1 MERKIN
7 DKIYGMTKR
16 IFIIYGHHNTKDSFN
31 ASIRDTFI
39 NEAKKIGHEIDLINL
54 HEEKP
59 LNFFDGSPPNDQVLN
74 YRQRLEKCDVM
85 FMISPCYNLRATAIL
100 ENWIDLVLAPKW
112 FFAFKRVVG
121 NWGYPV
127 AGTMKNKLAIM
138 SMSYGGNIFSIQ
150 TWFQNMP
157 FRRIKAGVLKLGGMK
172 IKYLRFYEVLPGMT
186 EERFLKHMDKVR
198 KLVRQ
203 L

>member
-1 MERKIN
+1 MS
-7 DKIYGMTKR
+7 KR
-16 IFIIYGHHNTKDSFN
+16 IFIIYGHHNVKKSFN

-39 NEAKKIGHEIDLINL
+39 DEAKKNGHEIDLINL
-54 HEEKP
+54 HDEKP
-59 LNFFDGSPPNDQVLN
+59 IPFFDGSQPSEQILD
-74 YRQRLEKCDVM
+74 YRRRLEKCDVM

-127 AGTMKNKLAIM
+127 AGSMKGKLAIM
-138 SMSYGGNIFSIQ
+138 SMTYGGNFFSIQ

-172 IKYLRFYEVLPGMT
+172 IKYARFYEVLPGMK
-186 EERFLKHMDKVR
+186 EEQFTKQMEKVK
-198 KLVRQ
+198 KLAREV
-203 L
+203 

>member
-1 MERKIN
+1 MSK
-7 DKIYGMTKR
+7 K
-16 IFIIYGHHNTKDSFN
+16 IFIVYGHHNTKKSFN
-31 ASIRDTFI
+31 QSIRDTFI
-39 NEAKKIGHEIDLINL
+39 DEAKKRMHEIDLINL
-54 HEEKP
+54 HDEKP
-59 LNFFDGSPPNDQVLN
+59 LPFYDGSQPSEQVMD
-74 YRQRLEKCDVM
+74 YRKRLEKCDVM

-112 FFAFKRVVG
+112 FFSFKRVWN
-121 NWGYPV
+121 NWGYPQSG
-127 AGTMKNKLAIM
+127 AMKGKLAIM

-172 IKYLRFYEVLPGMT
+172 IKYLRFYEVLPGMK
-186 EERFLKHMDKVR
+186 EETFVKHIEKVK
-198 KLVRQ
+198 KLARQ

>member
-1 MERKIN
+1 MS
-7 DKIYGMTKR
+7 KR
-16 IFIIYGHHNTKDSFN
+16 IFVVYGHHNVKKSFN

-39 NEAKKIGHEIDLINL
+39 DEAKKNGHEVDLINL

-59 LNFFDGSPPNDQVLN
+59 LNFFDGSPPNEQVLN
-74 YRQRLEKCDVM
+74 YRTRLEKCDIM
-85 FMISPCYNLRATAIL
+85 FMISPCYNLRASAIL

-127 AGTMKNKLAIM
+127 AGVMKNKLAIM
-138 SMSYGGNIFSIQ
+138 SMSYGGNFFSIQ

-172 IKYLRFYEVLPGMT
+172 IKYLRFYEVLPGMKDAT
-186 EERFLKHMDKVR
+186 FAKHMEKVR
-198 KLVRQ
+198 KLARQ

>member
-1 MERKIN
+1 MS
-7 DKIYGMTKR
+7 KR
-16 IFIIYGHHNTKDSFN
+16 IFVVYGHHDVKKSFN

-39 NEAKKIGHEIDLINL
+39 DEAKKNGHEVDLINL

-59 LNFFDGSPPNDQVLN
+59 LNFFDGSPPNEQVLN
-74 YRQRLEKCDVM
+74 YRTRLEKCDIM

-127 AGTMKNKLAIM
+127 AGVMKNKLAIM
-138 SMSYGGNIFSIQ
+138 SMSYGGNFFSIQ

-172 IKYLRFYEVLPGMT
+172 IRYLRFYEVLPGMK
-186 EERFLKHMDKVR
+186 EENFTKHMEKVR
-198 KLVRQ
+198 KLVRK

>member
-1 MERKIN
+1 MS
-7 DKIYGMTKR
+7 KR
-16 IFIIYGHHNTKDSFN
+16 IFVVYGHHNTKESFN
-31 ASIRDTFI
+31 ASIRDAFI
-39 NEAKKIGHEIDLINL
+39 DEAKKNGHQIDLINL
-54 HEEKP
+54 HDEKP
-59 LNFFDGSPPNDQVLN
+59 LNFFDGSPPNEQVLN

-127 AGTMKNKLAIM
+127 AGAMKDKLAIM

-172 IKYLRFYEVLPGMT
+172 IKYLRFYEVLPGMK
-186 EERFLKHMDKVR
+186 EEKFAKHMEKVR

>member
-1 MERKIN
+1 MS
-7 DKIYGMTKR
+7 KR
-16 IFIIYGHHNTKDSFN
+16 IFIVYGHHNTQKSFN
-31 ASIRDTFI
+31 QSIRDTFI
-39 NEAKKIGHEIDLINL
+39 SECKKIGHEIDLINL
-54 HEEKP
+54 HDEKSIP
-59 LNFFDGSPPNDQVLN
+59 FYDGSAPDEQILN
-74 YRQRLEKCDVM
+74 YRRRLDKCDIM
-85 FMISPCYNLRATAIL
+85 FMISPCYNLRASAIL

-112 FFAFKRVVG
+112 FFAFKKVVG

-127 AGTMKNKLAIM
+127 AGAMKNKLAIM

-172 IKYLRFYEVLPGMT
+172 IRYARFYEVLPGMKQD
-186 EERFLKHMDKVR
+186 EFKKHMEKVR
-198 KLVRQ
+198 KLARE

>member
-1 MERKIN
+1 MS
-7 DKIYGMTKR
+7 KR
-16 IFIIYGHHNTKDSFN
+16 IFVVYGHHNVKESFN

-39 NEAKKIGHEIDLINL
+39 DEAKKNGHEIDLINL

-59 LNFFDGSPPNDQVLN
+59 LDFFDGSSPNEQILN

-100 ENWIDLVLAPKW
+100 ENWIDLTLSPKW
-112 FFAFKRVVG
+112 FFSFKKVIG

-127 AGTMKNKLAIM
+127 AGALKNRLAIV

-157 FRRIKAGVLKLGGMK
+157 FRRIKAGVLKLGGMN
-172 IKYLRFYEVLPGMT
+172 IKYIRFYEVLPGMKQNKF
-186 EERFLKHMDKVR
+186 EKYMNKVSLLAR
-198 KLVRQ
+198 SL
-203 L
+203 

>member
-1 MERKIN
+1 MP
-7 DKIYGMTKR
+7 KR
-16 IFIIYGHHNTKDSFN
+16 IFIVYGHHNTKKSFN
-31 ASIRDTFI
+31 QSIRDTFI
-39 NEAKKIGHEIDLINL
+39 DEAKRNGHEIDLINL
-54 HEEKP
+54 HDEKP
-59 LNFFDGSPPNDQVLN
+59 IPFFDGSPPSEQILD
-74 YRQRLEKCDVM
+74 YRNRLEKCDVM

-112 FFAFKRVVG
+112 FFSFKRVWN
-121 NWGYPV
+121 NWGYPKSG
-127 AGTMKNKLAIM
+127 AMKNKLAIM

-172 IKYLRFYEVLPGMT
+172 IRYTRFYEVLPGMKQ
-186 EERFLKHMDKVR
+186 EKFEKHMEKVR
-198 KLVRQ
+198 NLARQ

>member
-1 MERKIN
+1 MKQ
-7 DKIYGMTKR
+7 KKV
-16 IFIIYGHHNTKDSFN
+16 GHK
-31 ASIRDTFI
+31 
-39 NEAKKIGHEIDLINL
+39 IDLINL
-54 HEEKP
+54 HDETP
-59 LNFFDGSPPNDQVLN
+59 LNFYDGTPPNEQILD
-74 YRQRLEKCDVM
+74 YRKRLEECDIM
-85 FMISPCYNLRATAIL
+85 FMISPCYNLRASAIL

-127 AGTMKNKLAIM
+127 PGAMKDKLAIM

-172 IKYLRFYEVLPGMT
+172 IKYLRFYEVLPGMK
-186 EERFLKHMDKVR
+186 EEKFLKHMSKIR
-198 KLVRQ
+198 KLVCVNYNY
-203 L
+203 LLKKKISILNYYDEKT

>member
-1 MERKIN
+1 MS
-7 DKIYGMTKR
+7 KR
-16 IFIIYGHHNTKDSFN
+16 IFIVYGHHNIKESFN
-31 ASIRDTFI
+31 ASIRDVFI
-39 NEAKKIGHEIDLINL
+39 DEAKKNGHEIDLINL

-59 LNFFDGSPPNDQVLN
+59 LNFFDGSPPNDQVLD

-85 FMISPCYNLRATAIL
+85 FMISPCYNLRASAIL

-112 FFAFKRVVG
+112 FFAFKKVVG

-127 AGTMKNKLAIM
+127 AGAMKNKLAIM

-172 IKYLRFYEVLPGMT
+172 IRYARFYEVLPGMKQD
-186 EERFLKHMDKVR
+186 EFKKHMEKVR
-198 KLVRQ
+198 KLARE

>member
-1 MERKIN
+1 MS
-7 DKIYGMTKR
+7 KR
-16 IFIIYGHHNTKDSFN
+16 IFVVYGHHNVKKSFN

-39 NEAKKIGHEIDLINL
+39 DEAKKNGHEVDLINL

-59 LNFFDGSPPNDQVLN
+59 LNFFDGSPPNEQVLN
-74 YRQRLEKCDVM
+74 YRTRLEKCDIM

-127 AGTMKNKLAIM
+127 AGVMKNKLAIM
-138 SMSYGGNIFSIQ
+138 SMSYGGNFFSIQ

-172 IKYLRFYEVLPGMT
+172 IKYLRFYEVLPGMKK
-186 EERFLKHMDKVR
+186 EIFIKHMEKVR
-198 KLVRQ
+198 NLARQ

>member
-1 MERKIN
+1 
-7 DKIYGMTKR
+7 MTR
-16 IFIIYGHHNTKDSFN
+16 IFVVYGHHNTKKSFN

-39 NEAKKIGHEIDLINL
+39 DEANKLGHEVDLINL
-54 HEEKP
+54 HDEKQLP
-59 LNFFDGSPPNDQVLN
+59 FFDGTPPSDQVLN

-85 FMISPCYNLRATAIL
+85 FLISPCYNLRASAIL

-112 FFAFKRVVG
+112 FFSFKRVVG

-127 AGTMKNKLAIM
+127 AGAMKNKLAIM

-172 IKYLRFYEVLPGMT
+172 IKYARFYEVLPGMKM
-186 EERFLKHMDKVR
+186 EKFNKDIKKIR

>member
-1 MERKIN
+1 MSQ
-7 DKIYGMTKR
+7 R
-16 IFIIYGHHNTKDSFN
+16 IFIVYGHHNSKTSFN
-31 ASIRDTFI
+31 AAIRNTFI
-39 NEAKKIGHEIDLINL
+39 DEAKKHGHKIDLINL

-59 LNFFDGSPPNDQVLN
+59 LNFFNGEPPNDQVLD
-74 YRQRLEKCDVM
+74 YRSRLEKCDVM

-112 FFAFKRVVG
+112 FFAFKKVVG

-127 AGTMKNKLAIM
+127 AGAMKNKLAIM
-138 SMSYGGNIFSIQ
+138 SMSYGGNFFSIQ

-172 IKYLRFYEVLPGMT
+172 IKYARFYEVLPGMK
-186 EERFLKHMDKVR
+186 EIKFKKDMEKVK
-198 KLVRQ
+198 KLARQ